1 MSGIDSQIDNFFD
14 NSHLPEDKPELQE
27 DSLDL
32 SAHNLIKEEEEIV
45 VNMDG
50 GVGGSWETKQL
61 SPVEYYAQRL
71 SRKVETEHT
80 HVDLFAPQPEP
91 NTPSFVGIHKPST
104 EYEPTQMTEEDFGN
118 RLRMVEKRI
127 SDVALTMG
135 EVKSMTEENTTL
147 VHGIGA
153 SGDGS
158 NSPGSGEVMLAR
170 LDDVDV
176 SEITPGQG
184 LAWDGKRFTNVD
196 VAGGTN
202 FAVVTSVDSGA
213 GIEVTGTY
221 ATGEVVVALQANTSN
236 IDLTT
241 YQGPTTDSIA
251 ITSFATA
258 RDIDIPILV
267 TQEDANIAFHNI
279 LEDLDTRLTNITEDG
294 ELLPITGGDMTG
306 AISVPKDQITN
317 PDHVITSE
325 YADDRYAQ
333 LAGATFVGDVT
344 VDGKPLIITA
354 RDGAFV
360 TRVLSGANQAGSAM
374 TYNGQI
380 ANNNH
385 VANKGYVDGQIETAV
400 TDLEQQ
406 IQNLDESN
414 LTSHILSYD
423 YTISSN
429 PPGGQ
434 FTSSDIEP
442 GNITFFDF
450 NGVDN
455 NNRMFP
461 ELYPGDLLSVRPSTQ
476 GSDVQNYKVTTGP
489 TPDSVI
495 VTAEATT
502 PVNLVPGDTYVVTL
516 THAFE
521 GFATKSYVDS
531 NTVAKSG
538 DTMTGKLTLS
548 GAPTSNNHAATKKYV
563 DDRTSSTGSYLP
575 LQGGTLMGAL
585 IMGSSSASMR
595 RIGTG
600 SNVQTLALGRGNN
613 NHLEFS
619 SAGDI
624 RMTIPLNMQ
633 GTYITN
639 MQTPTGNTPS
649 AVTNVTYVE
658 TRLQET
664 VNALKDDYLLKT
676 GGKITGR
683 LEIEGNLSNQFRL
696 KTTMS
701 TGSSMSCFSVMD
713 ASNYDILR
721 VTGHGHVKVGRSLS
735 SPFIATEADD
745 VVTKKY
751 FDDNVAT
758 QVRTS
763 NPPGMPFRYYDGD
776 YNILYAGQFS
786 MKNDGQVTFHR
797 ENADGQIW
805 CHVDSD
811 WGDAATNNQLMT
823 IYDIDSSGRWYP
835 IVRKEFMKTRIGYN
849 YGTSTSTNRVVELKN
864 IYSKGGKRSDLVN
877 GRKYYIVV
885 SGLF

>member
-1 MSGIDSQIDNFFD
+1 MSGTDRQIDDFFGD
-14 NSHLPEDKPELQE
+14 FKKPDQP
-27 DSLDL
+27 LDL
-32 SAHNLIKEEEEIV
+32 SEHKTQPLVEETEIIQT
-45 VNMDG
+45 
-50 GVGGSWETKQL
+50 EKTL
-61 SPVEYYAQRL
+61 SPVEIYAKRL

-80 HVDLFAPQPEP
+80 HVDLFAQQPEP
-91 NTPSFVGIHKPST
+91 NTPSFVGVHKPST
-104 EYEPTQMTEEDFGN
+104 ENEPTQMTEEDFGN

-184 LAWDGKRFTNVD
+184 LAWDGTRFTNVD

-202 FAVVTSVDSGA
+202 FRVVTSVEAGA
-213 GIEVTGTY
+213 GIEVSGTF
-221 ATGEVVVALQANTSN
+221 ATGEVVVALEATTADIN
-236 IDLTT
+236 LTT
-241 YQGPTTDSIA
+241 PQGGTTVDATA
-251 ITSFATA
+251 INDFATA

-279 LEDLDTRLTNITEDG
+279 LDDLDARLTTIAEDG

-306 AISVPKDQITN
+306 PISMPKDQITN
-317 PDHVITSE
+317 PNHVITTD

-344 VDGKPLIITA
+344 IDGKPLVIKA

-360 TRVLSGANQAGSAM
+360 TRVLTGADQAGSAM

-385 VANKGYVDGQIETAV
+385 VANKGYVDTEIATAV

-423 YTISSN
+423 YSLSGS

-455 NNRMFP
+455 NNRIFP
-461 ELYPGDLLSVRPSTQ
+461 ELYPGDLLSIRPSTQ

-502 PVNLVPGDTYVVTL
+502 PVDLVPGDSYVVTL

-563 DDRTSSTGSYLP
+563 DDRTSNTGAYLP
-575 LQGGTLMGAL
+575 LQGGTLTGAL
-585 IMGSSSASMR
+585 YLGSSSASMR
-595 RIGTG
+595 RIGTS

-624 RMTIPLNMQ
+624 RMSIPLNMQ

-639 MQTPTGNTPS
+639 MQTPSGNTPS

-664 VNALKDDYLLKT
+664 VNDLKDDYLQKS
-676 GGKITGR
+676 GGKMTGR

-701 TGSSMSCFSVMD
+701 TGSSMSCFTVMN
-713 ASNYDILR
+713 ANNYDILR
-721 VTGHGHVKVGRSLS
+721 VTGHGHVKAGQSLT
-735 SPFIATEADD
+735 SPFMATEADD

-751 FDDNVAT
+751 FDDNVSQ

-805 CHVDSD
+805 CHVTSD
-811 WGDAATNNQLMT
+811 WGDAATNNQLCT
-823 IYDIDSSGRWYP
+823 IYDVDSSGRWYP

-864 IYSKGGKRSDLVN
+864 IYNKGGKRSDLVN